1 MGKNLTKAEKRR
13 LAKKERGHAATRRG
27 AGAGKAA
34 ADRLAASKAAGSFVS
49 VADREKLKAE
59 IKVAKR
65 TQKRRSV
72 SPPNPQEAKREA
84 KEAKEEAKR
93 EAKEA
98 TRAVA
103 AAAAPTLD
111 RSDLNQRRQISR
123 NAAKVAEVER
133 ALGPARFAQA
143 LEHRGHCDSKGIQLF
158 VQSSETSSVATEIVD
173 RIASA
178 FQATGPGGNRHVLA
192 AATAR
197 VPGRGL
203 IVLSSSTNAS
213 PSW

>member
-1 MGKNLTKAEKRR
+1 MGKNLTKAEKRK
-13 LAKKERGHAATRRG
+13 LAKKGRGHAATRRG

-34 ADRLAASKAAGSFVS
+34 ADRLVASKAAGSFVS
-49 VADREKLKAE
+49 VADRKKMKHANDA
-59 IKVAKR
+59 AKR
-65 TQKRRSV
+65 KERRSV

-98 TRAVA
+98 TRAAA

-158 VQSSETSSVATEIVD
+158 VQSSETSSVDTEC
-173 RIASA
+173 R
-178 FQATGPGGNRHVLA
+178 GGSN
-192 AATAR
+192 AR
-197 VPGRGL
+197 QRWM
-203 IVLSSSTNAS
+203 A
-213 PSW
+213 

>member
-1 MGKNLTKAEKRR
+1 MGLTKEQKAKQARKGKGRR
-13 LAKKERGHAATRRG
+13 EGKRRG
-27 AGAGKAA
+27 AGPGQAA
-34 ADRLAASKAAGSFVS
+34 ADRVAASKAAGSFVS
-49 VADREKLKAE
+49 VADREKMKAE

-98 TRAVA
+98 TRAAA

-143 LEHRGHCDSKGIQLF
+143 LEHRGHCDSKGIQL
-158 VQSSETSSVATEIVD
+158 
-173 RIASA
+173 
-178 FQATGPGGNRHVLA
+178 
-192 AATAR
+192 
-197 VPGRGL
+197 
-203 IVLSSSTNAS
+203 
-213 PSW
+213 